1 MKKIMMFNGLRYR
14 LIHVLGGMTHRE
26 FKRKYKYLI
35 KTRKEYKNEGFNEGL
50 YAGIEEAFM
59 KFYKYALN
67 LYGLDSNTWC
77 DKMWK
82 FINETKFKSNN
93 QPVLKDYQKETLL
106 EEYKKEHG
114 LK

>member
-1 MKKIMMFNGLRYR
+1 MFNGLRYK
-14 LIHVLGGMTHRE
+14 LIHALGGMTHRE
-26 FKRKYKYLI
+26 VKQKHKDII
-35 KTRKEYKNEGFNEGL
+35 KIRNKYKNEGFSEGL
-50 YAGIEEAFM
+50 YAGMEEAFI
-59 KFYKYALN
+59 KVYKYALN

-82 FINETKFKSNN
+82 FINDTKFISDN
-93 QPVLKDYQKETLL
+93 QPVLKDYKKKTLL